1 MNDPVQLVTTG
12 DSSTQL
18 IINLAALQT
27 LAAETRPVSVVSIL
41 GPARTGKSYL
51 MNRLMGKSSKPVI
64 GFYQKAKSSSM
75 PLLVELK
82 PTVVIKL
89 YCESK

>member
-1 MNDPVQLVTTG
+1 MNAPVQLVTTG

-51 MNRLMGKSSKPVI
+51 MNRLMGKSSKFI
-64 GFYQKAKSSSM
+64 NFTKSFKFINASVGRIETHSCDET
-75 PLLVELK
+75 LL
-82 PTVVIKL
+82 
-89 YCESK
+89 